1 MAEQCDDV
9 VRKEYD
15 LKRDDSDDTPVDI
28 ELSLLS
34 PDGSPLLAKQI
45 TSTTQSVFEF
55 EEFAEKDD
63 VLVKRKQ
70 EFLNNDTLTLRC
82 RIWPAG
88 KETEK
93 SDLCVTQSE
102 LHPKS
107 ECFFLTVENFS
118 SLKAGEKRSFDV
130 DSKFDML
137 PPMDISLSLSDE
149 GDDVRLEF
157 LQNPKKQNSKKKL
170 QL

>member
-9 VRKEYD
+9 ARKGYALLWYIQNFKADADILLQRDEFASLCNSFEVHSLGNNSNWLLGITMYECGDFLEFD
-15 LKRDDSDDTPVDI
+15 LKRDESDDIPVDI

-34 PDGSPLLAKQI
+34 PDGSPLLTKQI

-88 KETEK
+88 KEFV
-93 SDLCVTQSE
+93 C
-102 LHPKS
+102 H
-107 ECFFLTVENFS
+107 TVVNCIRTVMVVS
-118 SLKAGEKRSFDV
+118 
-130 DSKFDML
+130 
-137 PPMDISLSLSDE
+137 
-149 GDDVRLEF
+149 
-157 LQNPKKQNSKKKL
+157 
-170 QL
+170 